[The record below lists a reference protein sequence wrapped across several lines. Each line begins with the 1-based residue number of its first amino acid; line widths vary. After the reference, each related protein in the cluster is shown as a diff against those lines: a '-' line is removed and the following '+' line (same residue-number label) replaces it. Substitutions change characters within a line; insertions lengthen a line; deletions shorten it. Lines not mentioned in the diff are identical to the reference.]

1 MKKRDK
7 LWRNLYKHM
16 NQPDKEKPVVS
27 YDESERDKMSENSE
41 KLKLP
46 VNPKDI
52 EATKKDDEDRK

>member
-1 MKKRDK
+1 
-7 LWRNLYKHM
+7 M